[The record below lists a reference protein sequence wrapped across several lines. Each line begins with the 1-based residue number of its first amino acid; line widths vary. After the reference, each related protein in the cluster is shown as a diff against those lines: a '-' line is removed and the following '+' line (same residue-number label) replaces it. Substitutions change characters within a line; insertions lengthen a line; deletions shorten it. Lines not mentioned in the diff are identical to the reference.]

1 MNNVYQIGSG
11 ELTFDIIERIINE
24 NLKLELASEARERIQ
39 KCRDYLDKKIANSD
53 TPLYGITTGFG
64 SLCNRNI
71 SSDEL
76 STLQENLV
84 KSHACSVGDEVSPV
98 IVRLMM
104 LLKAHA
110 LSLGHSGV
118 QVITVQRILDFFNI
132 VVLPIV

>member
-1 MNNVYQIGSG
+1 MKNVYQIGSG

-84 KSHACSVGDEVSPV
+84 KSHACSVGRRDAACHSKTDVSGSRHMPFRWDIAV
-98 IVRLMM
+98 CKSLLYNASSTSSTMM
-104 LLKAHA
+104 
-110 LSLGHSGV
+110 
-118 QVITVQRILDFFNI
+118 
-132 VVLPIV
+132 

>member
-1 MNNVYQIGSG
+1 MKNVYQIGSG

-39 KCRDYLDKKIANSD
+39 KCRDYLDKKIVNSD

-76 STLQENLV
+76 NTLQENLV
-84 KSHACSVGDEVSPV
+84 KSHVCSVCEEMPHI
-98 IVRLMM
+98 IVKLMF

-118 QVITVQRILDFFNI
+118 QVITVQRIIDFFNNGRCI
-132 VVLPIV
+132 L

>member
-1 MNNVYQIGSG
+1 MKNVYQIGSG

-84 KSHACSVGDEVSPV
+84 KSHACHRPRLEEKYPATNLGNGFEHDYDSSWSRDARRSSPRPFGNAD
-98 IVRLMM
+98 IETGKL
-104 LLKAHA
+104 
-110 LSLGHSGV
+110 
-118 QVITVQRILDFFNI
+118 
-132 VVLPIV
+132 